1 MKFGVSREEKVQKAI
16 ERMVNNNYDNVDAKT
31 IKKENNAIKVCV
43 SVLSFFLAITI
54 AVFSVINHYLSKIN
68 YGDIEAVAE
77 ADAELERQ
85 LDSEEEIDFDI
96 VDYSE
101 IGSVETTTT
110 QANKSI
116 KNTSKKG
123 TSSKSNSSNN
133 RNTTT
138 RRYNST
144 QSTNLTGTQLK
155 IIEKKEDLSNSSI
168 GKEIQ
173 KQANED
179 IAENISDDVLW
190 YSEDVYNILI
200 AGYDAG
206 ATDGATENTPKFYR
220 SDAMIIASINKVK
233 KSIRLISLSRATY
246 AAIPGH
252 GNKRLNTAHA
262 YGGASLLVE
271 TIEMN
276 YKVRIDRYVTANFEG
291 FKSIIDTLGGITL
304 ELTKEEADFA
314 FDDDTLPA
322 GKYTMN
328 GKQALRYVRLR
339 KTDSDRVRTG
349 RQRKV
354 LNEILTRAKNMNTSQ
369 QLAFMDAVL
378 PYITT
383 NFSKSELVSKLS
395 EFNTYASWP
404 VSQYIVPKK
413 ANQYEMRDGLEVIIV
428 DWAET
433 TKYIHS
439 IMYDGVKAKTV

>member
-1 MKFGVSREEKVQKAI
+1 MSAI
-16 ERMVNNNYDNVDAKT
+16 ADMQQ
-31 IKKENNAIKVCV
+31 KKENNAIKVCV

-77 ADAELERQ
+77 ADADLERQ
-85 LDSEEEIDFDI
+85 LDAEEDIDFDI

-101 IGSVETTTT
+101 IGSDETTTT
-110 QANKSI
+110 QANKSTN
-116 KNTSKKG
+116 KNSKKG
-123 TSSKSNSSNN
+123 TSSKSNNSNN

-144 QSTNLTGTQLK
+144 QSTTISGTQLK
-155 IIEKKEDLSNSSI
+155 VIEKKEDLSNSSI

-173 KQANED
+173 KQANQD

-206 ATDGATENTPKFYR
+206 ATDGATADTPKFYR

-276 YKVRIDRYVTANFEG
+276 YKVRITA
-291 FKSIIDTLGGITL
+291 
-304 ELTKEEADFA
+304 
-314 FDDDTLPA
+314 
-322 GKYTMN
+322 M
-328 GKQALRYVRLR
+328 
-339 KTDSDRVRTG
+339 
-349 RQRKV
+349 
-354 LNEILTRAKNMNTSQ
+354 
-369 QLAFMDAVL
+369 
-378 PYITT
+378 
-383 NFSKSELVSKLS
+383 
-395 EFNTYASWP
+395 
-404 VSQYIVPKK
+404 
-413 ANQYEMRDGLEVIIV
+413 
-428 DWAET
+428 
-433 TKYIHS
+433 
-439 IMYDGVKAKTV
+439 